1 MLLEIMII
9 KRRTQTNQARKRAS
23 DTARYIRKRG
33 HGNYQLTTVG
43 NDSNRYADR
52 KRRGRRSLLCSAFRV
67 MCGKLVARRR
77 STTVPCSVTPG
88 QPPSTLTANYMH
100 LDYIQLSG
108 NSQSNKGYNLLN
120 VQPFITTILCGISLI
135 RLFLKNALV

>member
-1 MLLEIMII
+1 MII

-52 KRRGRRSLLCSAFRV
+52 KRRTRSLLCSAFRV
-67 MCGKLVARRR
+67 MCGKLVGRRR
-77 STTVPCSVTPG
+77 STTVPYSVTPG

-108 NSQSNKGYNLLN
+108 NSQSNKGYDLLN
-120 VQPFITTILCGISLI
+120 AQPFITAILCGISLI
-135 RLFLKNALV
+135 RSFLKNALV